1 MPPADEEVMGLGFVE
16 VAKLKKYFPVQK
28 SFIAQLFS
36 RKTEFVRAVDG
47 VDLILEKGDIYGLVG
62 ESGSGKTT
70 IGRLTAALI
79 QPTEG
84 QVSIDSVNLF
94 SIKKNQLRKFRK
106 RVQFVYQDPQSSL
119 NPKMTVG
126 DAVAEPL
133 RYLGG
138 VPRGELRET
147 VYAMLERVGLSP
159 AEAFYD
165 RYPQELSGGQR
176 QRVVI
181 ARALVVKPDYVVAD
195 EPVAMVDVSVRA
207 QIMDLL
213 LPMQTEPDLTVL
225 LITHD
230 LAVAKYMC
238 NRMSVMYLGK
248 IAETGGNE
256 QIFANPLHPYTK
268 ALMAAVPIPNPRAR
282 SDKKIPAGEIPSA
295 LNPPAGCRF
304 HPRCPYVFDR
314 CRVEVPE
321 LIEREPGH
329 HVACHL
335 YD

>member
-1 MPPADEEVMGLGFVE
+1 MMELGFVE
-16 VAKLKKYFPVQK
+16 VKKLKKYFPVQK

-36 RKTEFVRAVDG
+36 RGTEYVKAVDG
-47 VDLILEKGDIYGLVG
+47 VDLSVEKGDIYGLVG

-70 IGRLTAALI
+70 IGRITLALV

-84 QVSIDSVNLF
+84 LVSIDGVGLF
-94 SIKKNQLRKFRK
+94 SIKKNQLREFRR
-106 RVQFVYQDPQSSL
+106 RVQLIYQDPMSSL

-126 DAVAEPL
+126 DAVTEPL
-133 RYLGG
+133 RYLDRA
-138 VPRGELRET
+138 PPERMKQT
-147 VYAMLERVGLSP
+147 VNAMLEKVGLTP
-159 AEAFYD
+159 PVTFYD

-207 QIMDLL
+207 QIMDMLL
-213 LPMQTEPDLTVL
+213 QMQKELNLTVL

-238 NRMSVMYLGK
+238 NRISVMYLGK
-248 IAETGGNE
+248 IFETGRNE
-256 QIFANPLHPYTK
+256 QIFSNALHPYTK
-268 ALMAAVPIPNPRAR
+268 ALMAAVPVPNPRAR
-282 SDKKIPAGEIPSA
+282 TEKKVPAGEIPSP

-304 HPRCPYVFDR
+304 HPRCPYALDR
-314 CRVEVPE
+314 CRVDVPE

-329 HVACHL
+329 YAACHL

>member
-1 MPPADEEVMGLGFVE
+1 MGFVE
-16 VAKLKKYFPVQK
+16 VSKLKKYFPVQK

-36 RKTEFVRAVDG
+36 RKAEYVRAVDG
-47 VDLILEKGDIYGLVG
+47 IDLTIEKGDIYGLVG

-70 IGRLTAALI
+70 TGRLTAALV
-79 QPTEG
+79 QPTAGE
-84 QVSIDSVNLF
+84 VSIDGVSLF
-94 SIKKNQLRKFRK
+94 SIKKDQLRKFRR
-106 RVQFVYQDPQSSL
+106 RVQFIYQDPMSSL

-133 RYLGG
+133 RYLGEG
-138 VPRGELRET
+138 PRESLRQT
-147 VYAMLERVGLSP
+147 VSALLERVGLSP
-159 AEAFYD
+159 AESFFD

-213 LPMQTEPDLTVL
+213 LEMQKELGLTVL

-230 LAVAKYMC
+230 LAVAKHMC
-238 NRMSVMYLGK
+238 NRISVMYLGN
-248 IAETGGNE
+248 IAETGSNE

-268 ALMAAVPIPNPRAR
+268 ALMAAVPVPNPRAR
-282 SDKKIPAGEIPSA
+282 TEKKIPVGEIPSA
-295 LNPPAGCRF
+295 LYPPPGCRF
-304 HPRCPYVFDR
+304 HPRCPYVFER

-329 HVACHL
+329 YVACHL